1 MPIIPDYAAGED
13 ASSLARICRYN
24 VFGGAA
30 MNKKI
35 FVNLILSIFLYWSA
49 AILLYR
55 DSLFLSSLKAPGEGL
70 LFTGWSLYL
79 LAFSVIVLGTLSL
92 LAARAWS
99 RGDAAGSGWREAF
112 ARNSILFRYWPVL
125 LLFILAAGAAFW
137 LAVRI
142 PAP

>member
-1 MPIIPDYAAGED
+1 
-13 ASSLARICRYN
+13 
-24 VFGGAA
+24 

-55 DSLFLSSLKAPGEGL
+55 DSLFLSSLKVPGEGL
-70 LFTGWSLYL
+70 LFSGWSLYL

-99 RGDAAGSGWREAF
+99 RGDAVGSGWKGAF
-112 ARNSILFRYWPVL
+112 SRTGILFRYWPVL
-125 LLFILAAGAAFW
+125 LLFILAAGAAFR
-137 LAVRI
+137 LAGRV
-142 PAP
+142 PVP